1 MDAPGTGGETVIHDV
16 DQLARLGWDENFAAA
31 FDAIAEPD
39 LQPARVGIEHNHLY
53 RVYAARSEPLASVA
67 GRLRYTAAGAEALPA
82 VGDWVAIRPSAEGP
96 AQIRALL
103 PRRTCFSRK
112 SAGDTTTQQVVAA
125 NIDTVFLVSGLDGD
139 FNLRR
144 IERYLVATTQSGATP
159 VIVLNKADL
168 AKDAEGAVRAVRER
182 APNVPI
188 HTTSCAHANGFE
200 PLLRYLSGGR
210 TVALLGSSGV
220 GKSSII
226 NRLLGYDRQTT
237 RTVRRQDSR
246 GRHTTVHR
254 ELLLHPHDGVIIDTP
269 GMRELRL
276 WDTEDAL
283 ETMFN
288 DIDALAAGCRF
299 RDCRHRGEPGCAV
312 GQAVSDGTLTVD
324 RLAHYHKLVDER
336 TGLELRRDELAQL
349 KDKTRA
355 KSVPRTYRRVFKR

>member
-1 MDAPGTGGETVIHDV
+1 MPKK
-16 DQLARLGWDENFAAA
+16 
-31 FDAIAEPD
+31 
-39 LQPARVGIEHNHLY
+39 
-53 RVYAARSEPLASVA
+53 RSERSESV
-67 GRLRYTAAGAEALPA
+67 RPTSPS
-82 VGDWVAIRPSAEGP
+82 IR
-96 AQIRALL
+96 
-103 PRRTCFSRK
+103 
-112 SAGDTTTQQVVAA
+112 
-125 NIDTVFLVSGLDGD
+125 
-139 FNLRR
+139 
-144 IERYLVATTQSGATP
+144 
-159 VIVLNKADL
+159 
-168 AKDAEGAVRAVRER
+168 RAV
-182 APNVPI
+182 
-188 HTTSCAHANGFE
+188 HTPTDSSCSFVICRGAN
-200 PLLRYLSGGR
+200 
-210 TVALLGSSGV
+210 VALLGSSGV

-324 RLAHYHKLVDER
+324 RWPIITSSWMSGR
-336 TGLELRRDELAQL
+336 G
-349 KDKTRA
+349 
-355 KSVPRTYRRVFKR
+355 